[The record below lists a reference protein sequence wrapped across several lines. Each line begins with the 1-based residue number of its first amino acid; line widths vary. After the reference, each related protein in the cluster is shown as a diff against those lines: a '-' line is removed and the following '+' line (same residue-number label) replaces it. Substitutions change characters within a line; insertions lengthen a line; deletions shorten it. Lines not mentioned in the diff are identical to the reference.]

1 MAWSEWKK
9 FGGGSYSKYHYDA
22 ATGVTS
28 NDVTVPEDCTSG
40 ILLVIIYN
48 YATNFKIND
57 GTGIASKT
65 ALFENMGTGG
75 IGNVKMYAYNCTFNK
90 KGVFTISQQSAG
102 YAFDVLIL
110 Y

>member
-9 FGGGSYSKYHYDA
+9 FGSYSKYHYDA
-22 ATGVTS
+22 SNQEVTNS
-28 NDVTVPEDCTSG
+28 ITVPSDCDSG
-40 ILLVIIYN
+40 ILVIIGYN
-48 YATNFKIND
+48 IISSFSINN

-65 ALFENMGTGG
+65 PLFENIGTGG

-90 KGVFTISQQSAG
+90 SGTFTISKSNRD
-102 YAFDVLIL
+102 YAFDALIL

>member
-9 FGGGSYSKYHYDA
+9 FGSYSKYHYDA
-22 ATGVTS
+22 TNNMIT
-28 NDVTVPEDCTSG
+28 NEVTVPEDCTSG
-40 ILLVIIYN
+40 VLLVIGYN
-48 YATNFKIND
+48 SVAGFSISD
-57 GTGIASKT
+57 GTGIVSKN
-65 ALFENMGTGG
+65 ALFENIGTGG

-90 KGVFTISQQSAG
+90 NGVFTVNKSNRD

>member
-9 FGGGSYSKYHYDA
+9 FGSYSKYHYSPA
-22 ATGVTS
+22 NLNTT
-28 NDVTVPEDCTSG
+28 NKVTVPNDCTSG
-40 ILLVIIYN
+40 ILLVICYN
-48 YATNFKIND
+48 NVSGFSISD
-57 GTGIASKT
+57 GTGIVSKN
-65 ALFENMGTGG
+65 ALFENIGTGG

-90 KGVFTISQQSAG
+90 NGVFTVNRGVAD

>member
-9 FGGGSYSKYHYDA
+9 FGSYSKYHYDA
-22 ATGVTS
+22 GTGMAS
-28 NDVTVPEDCTSG
+28 NNVTVPKDCTSG
-40 ILLVIIYN
+40 ILLVIIYHT
-48 YATNFKIND
+48 ADNFKIND

-65 ALFENMGTGG
+65 ALFENIGTGG

-90 KGVFTISQQSAG
+90 NGVFTMSISSPT
-102 YAFDVLIL
+102 YAFDALIL

>member
-9 FGGGSYSKYHYDA
+9 FGSYSKYHYDA
-22 ATGVTS
+22 ENGRAT
-28 NDVTVPEDCTSG
+28 NDVTVPKDCTSG
-40 ILLVIIYN
+40 ILLVIN
-48 YATNFKIND
+48 YHTVTNFKIND

-90 KGVFTISQQSAG
+90 NGVFTISRQEAG
-102 YAFDVLIL
+102 NAFDALIF

>member
-9 FGGGSYSKYHYDA
+9 FGSYSKYHYDA
-22 ATGVTS
+22 GTGMAS
-28 NDVTVPEDCTSG
+28 NNVTVPKDCTNG
-40 ILLVIIYN
+40 ILLVIIYHTV
-48 YATNFKIND
+48 TNFSIND

-65 ALFENMGTGG
+65 ALFENIGTGG

-90 KGVFTISQQSAG
+90 NGVFTISQQSAG
-102 YAFDVLIL
+102 YAFDALIL

>member
-9 FGGGSYSKYHYDA
+9 FGSYSKYHHDA
-22 ATGVTS
+22 GNNEATNTI
-28 NDVTVPEDCTSG
+28 TVPNDCTSG
-40 ILLVIIYN
+40 VLLVIAYHTV
-48 YATNFKIND
+48 TNFSISD

-65 ALFENMGTGG
+65 VLFENIGTGG

-90 KGVFTISQQSAG
+90 NGVFTISRQEVG
-102 YAFDVLIL
+102 GFAFDALIL

>member
-9 FGGGSYSKYHYDA
+9 FGSYSKYHYDA
-22 ATGVTS
+22 GNEMAS
-28 NDVTVPEDCTSG
+28 NDVAVPKECTSG

-48 YATNFKIND
+48 TATNFRINNK
-57 GTGIASKT
+57 TGIASKT
-65 ALFENMGTGG
+65 ALFENIGTGG

-90 KGVFTISQQSAG
+90 NGVFTISQQSAG
-102 YAFDVLIL
+102 YAFDALIF

>member
-9 FGGGSYSKYHYDA
+9 FGSYSKYHYDA
-22 ATGVTS
+22 GNSTS
-28 NDVTVPEDCTSG
+28 NDVTVPKDCTNG
-40 ILLVIIYN
+40 ILLAIMYN
-48 YATNFKIND
+48 ASYNFRIND

-65 ALFENMGTGG
+65 ALFENIGTGG
-75 IGNVKMYAYNCTFNK
+75 VGNVKMYAYNCTFNK
-90 KGVFTISQQSAG
+90 NGVFTVIKDYPD